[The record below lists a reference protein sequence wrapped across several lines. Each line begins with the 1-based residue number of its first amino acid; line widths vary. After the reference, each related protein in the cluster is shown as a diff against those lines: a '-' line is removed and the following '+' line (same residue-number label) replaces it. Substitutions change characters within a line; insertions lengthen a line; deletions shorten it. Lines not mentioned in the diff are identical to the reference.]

1 MADGAC
7 PASLFDIKDEVEVST
22 SPPVSEFV
30 SDAFESC
37 KINED
42 DLRKEM
48 QQLVLDKKE
57 HPNTRQGESFGF
69 IWGRGSDL
77 QRSTSDTTLGNSPEE
92 TADWEREL
100 QEELQRY
107 GDCGDHDS
115 QDDNWDREIE
125 EMLKEES

>member
-1 MADGAC
+1 FLGYIYGL
-7 PASLFDIKDEVEVST
+7 ASST
-22 SPPVSEFV
+22 SKKLSESVAETAQTLKKSMEEGKINGIIDKFV
-30 SDAFESC
+30 SDAFDSC

-57 HPNTRQGESFGF
+57 HPNTQ
-69 IWGRGSDL
+69 
-77 QRSTSDTTLGNSPEE
+77 QEE

-115 QDDNWDREIE
+115 QDDNWGREIE

>member
-1 MADGAC
+1 MDDRS
-7 PASLFDIKDEVEVST
+7 PASFFDVKDEVEVST

-30 SDAFESC
+30 SDAFDSC
-37 KINED
+37 EINED

-48 QQLVLDKKE
+48 QLLVLDKE
-57 HPNTRQGESFGF
+57 HPNTQQGESFGF
-69 IWGRGSDL
+69 TGGWWYL
-77 QRSTSDTTLGNSPEE
+77 QRSASDFTLGVSPEE

-100 QEELQRY
+100 QEELQQY
-107 GDCGDHDS
+107 DNCEDHDS